1 MKGREARLA
10 EAALRRGGPGV
21 AGIPTGPDRHHAD
34 LFADVVLDAVPG
46 DAGSLA
52 FRVIAAARAH
62 PDVVAVMERAS
73 GKEKSEAEATAR
85 YRGPWE
91 REAVPPAFAC
101 SSATQTH
108 RDRLS
113 GLPPGGC

>member
-10 EAALRRGGPGV
+10 AAALRRGGPGV

-52 FRVIAAARAH
+52 FRVIAAARVH
-62 PDVVAVMERAS
+62 PDVVALMAS
-73 GKEKSEAEATAR
+73 AARLVRRTAKTHAAATV
-85 YRGPWE
+85 E
-91 REAVPPAFAC
+91 Q
-101 SSATQTH
+101 AT
-108 RDRLS
+108 
-113 GLPPGGC
+113 P